1 MVAWLRPSCADMASR
16 PGLPR
21 VAAVDIGATSG
32 RVLQVQ
38 LQHDR
43 LTVDEVARFPNGPVQ
58 IDGDWCWDIDALFA
72 GMIDGLACADGLQ
85 SFGIDTWALDY
96 AVLDGDRI
104 VGPVRAYRDP
114 RHARGIPIM
123 RERMSWERHYAITG
137 IQDMP
142 INTVYQVAADEPQ
155 RIIDGRLV
163 LMVPDLLTLRATGVL
178 GTDITNA
185 STTAMVDVRTRQWSP
200 QILDALGV
208 PASAFLAPDEPGA
221 IRGHASDPRLAG
233 LPLIAVAT
241 HDTASAF
248 VGAPITD
255 RRQALVLSLGTWA
268 LIGAELA
275 PTDGQHLEPSDHA
288 RDLNVTH
295 ELGIDGTLRLL
306 RNVSGM
312 WLLEECRRAWSQ
324 DDGTSLPIDLL
335 VAAAEQVPGHQ
346 AIFDVDAAELAVP
359 GQDQRSIE
367 RHLVGRWD
375 GSRGSVVR
383 TILESLVTRL
393 AQRATELDELLGAP
407 RPILHV
413 VGGASRMATVM
424 QWLADAT
431 GKTVVA
437 GPAEATALGNAMVQL
452 RTLGAVPDIAAGRQL
467 IARLPQVRR
476 FTPTGDRQR
485 WLQQAERL
493 ADHLDVSGAP

>member
-1 MVAWLRPSCADMASR
+1 MSIG
-16 PGLPR
+16 PGITR

-38 LQHDR
+38 LQGEQ
-43 LTVDEVARFPNGPVQ
+43 LTLAEIARFPNGPVQ
-58 IDGDWCWDIDALFA
+58 VGDDWCWDVDSLFG
-72 GMIDGLACADGLQ
+72 GMMDGLAQADGVQ

-96 AVLDGDRI
+96 AVLEGEQT

-123 RERMSWERHYAITG
+123 RERMTWDDQYAITG

-142 INTVYQVAADEPQ
+142 INTVYQVAADAPQ
-155 RIIDGRLV
+155 RITEGRLM
-163 LMVPDLLTLRATGVL
+163 LMVPDLLTLRATGAL

-200 QILDALGV
+200 RILDALGV

-221 IRGHASDPRLAG
+221 VRGQAVDPRSAG

-248 VGAPITD
+248 VGAPIVD
-255 RRQALVLSLGTWA
+255 RQQALVLSLGTWA

-275 PTDGQHLEPSDHA
+275 ASDGQAAEPTDRA
-288 RDLNVTH
+288 RELNVTH
-295 ELGIDGTLRLL
+295 ELGVDATVRLL

-312 WLLEECRRAWSQ
+312 WLLEECRRAWSNA
-324 DDGTSLPIDLL
+324 DGQPVPIEELL
-335 VAAAEQVPGHQ
+335 SAAEQAPGYQ
-346 AIFDVDAAELAVP
+346 AIFDVDAPQLAAP

-367 RHLVGRWD
+367 RHLVGSWD
-375 GSRGSVVR
+375 GSRGGVVR

-393 AQRATELDELLGAP
+393 AQRADELDQLLGAP

-413 VGGASRMATVM
+413 VGGASRMAPVM

-431 GKTVVA
+431 GKTVIA
-437 GPAEATALGNAMVQL
+437 GPAEATALGNALVQL
-452 RTLGAVPDIAAGRQL
+452 RTLGAVPDIAAGRHL
-467 IARLPQVRR
+467 IAQLPEVRR
-476 FTPTGDRQR
+476 FTPAADRQR
-485 WLQQAERL
+485 WLQQAARL
-493 ADHLDVSGAP
+493 AENQVQSGAQL